1 MIRTSEKRIRSLDT
15 ATALEL
21 VRSGQC
27 PACRFIEDREKAF
40 FFWFALEQYQ
50 EPEVI
55 EELDRALGFCPRHN
69 RALLRARVYP
79 GTLTHIFLH
88 VSAAARAAIG
98 GVKRRDGRCPACAH
112 EEWAAGHA
120 IRVLLRTLSEDTV
133 ASAYGQSQ
141 GLCAS
146 HFLDAIRTATPAEIE
161 RPMRHFEARA
171 SEDDAAGRQLALFSG
186 SDADTADRLALRRR
200 LPEQLGDDA
209 STSERLGA
217 DLALDLCPACLAAN
231 RAVLRYLCWLSTERR
246 KGSNDF
252 AREVV
257 GLCAPHLADA
267 HASDPEAA
275 RWLVLEKSVR
285 WQQALGRL
293 RREVE
298 KLPAAGLGAR
308 LRFVS
313 RWINEGK
320 GERRERRRTAE
331 DLFEIAGT
339 ALEPRRAFRRA
350 ASRFEGQFPGC
361 GACRT
366 ESTAQGRMLALI
378 AAALL
383 DRRFARQ
390 YEQAH
395 GLCVRHVLSWPDT
408 DRTLPAEVCS
418 ARLGLLRWE
427 LEESDRKRDWLIRYE
442 ADGPEATAWR
452 RAMAQ
457 IDGRVFLGNPAVLR
471 SGQS

>member
-1 MIRTSEKRIRSLDT
+1 LTRTSEERIRSLGT

-21 VRSGQC
+21 VGSGQC
-27 PACRFIEDREKAF
+27 PACRFVEDRERAF
-40 FFWFALEQYQ
+40 FFWFAYEQYQ

-55 EELDRALGFCPRHN
+55 NDLDRALGFCPRHN
-69 RALLRARVYP
+69 RALVRARVYP
-79 GTLTHIFLH
+79 GTLTHLYLH
-88 VSAAARAAIG
+88 VALAARAAIG
-98 GVKRRDGRCPACAH
+98 DVRRSDAPCPACAH
-112 EEWAAGHA
+112 DGWAAGYA
-120 IRVLLRTLSEDTV
+120 IGVLLRTLTEDAV
-133 ASAYGQSQ
+133 AAAYAQSP
-141 GLCAS
+141 GLCS
-146 HFLDAIRTATPAEIE
+146 RHFLYALRTATRAEIE
-161 RPMRHFEARA
+161 RPMRLFEQRV
-171 SEDDAAGRQLALFSG
+171 SEDDVAGRNVALFTG
-186 SDADTADRLALRRR
+186 IDVDAPQRLDLRRR
-200 LPEQLGDDA
+200 LPEESADEA
-209 STSERLGA
+209 STLEQLGA
-217 DLALDLCPACLAAN
+217 DLALDACPACLAAG
-231 RAVLRYLCWLSTERR
+231 RATRRYVCWLSTQRR
-246 KGSNDF
+246 NGSNDF
-252 AREVV
+252 ARELV
-257 GLCAPHLADA
+257 GLCASHLADA

-275 RWLVLEKSVR
+275 QWLVLEKSVR
-285 WQQALGRL
+285 WQKALGRL
-293 RREVE
+293 RGEVE
-298 KLPAAGLGAR
+298 KLPAAGVGAR

-361 GACRT
+361 GACRA

-390 YEQAH
+390 YEHAH

-418 ARLGLLRWE
+418 ARLALLRWE

-457 IDGRVFLGNPAVLR
+457 IDGRVFLGNPAVTR
-471 SGQS
+471 SE